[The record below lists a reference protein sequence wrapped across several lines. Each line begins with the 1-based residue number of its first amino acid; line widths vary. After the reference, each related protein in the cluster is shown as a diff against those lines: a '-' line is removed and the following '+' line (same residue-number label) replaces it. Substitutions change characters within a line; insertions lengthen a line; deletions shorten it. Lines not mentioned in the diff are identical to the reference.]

1 VIRAVIADDEPLARE
16 RLRTLLAAEPDV
28 TLVAECGDGVET
40 SEALARHR
48 PDLLFLDVQMPELDG
63 FRMLESLPADS
74 TPLIVFVTAY
84 PQYAVRAFE
93 AAAADYLLKPFDR
106 ERFSRTMERVR
117 ERLRGGPQVRAELA
131 SLLDQLR
138 ARPAASR
145 GHIPVRS
152 GQRTVL
158 VRIDDIDWIESS
170 GNYVTLHVG
179 DQEHLLR
186 ETLSELESQLSP
198 RQFVRVHRTA
208 IVNLDRIQ
216 SLTPTPHG
224 DHRLTLRNGRELTL
238 SRTYR
243 ARLEQLLGRSL

>member
-1 VIRAVIADDEPLARE
+1 VIRAIIADDEPLARE
-16 RLRTLLAAEPDV
+16 RLRTLLAAEADV
-28 TLVAECGDGVET
+28 ALVAECGDGLET
-40 SEALARHR
+40 ADALARHR
-48 PDLLFLDVQMPELDG
+48 PDVLFLDVQMPEVDG
-63 FRMLESLPADS
+63 FRLLEGLPADGA
-74 TPLIVFVTAY
+74 PLVVFVTAY
-84 PQYAVRAFE
+84 PQYALRAFD

-106 ERFSRTMERVR
+106 ERFARTMQRVR
-117 ERLRGGPQVRAELA
+117 ERLRGGPRLRDELA
-131 SLLDQLR
+131 TLLDQLR
-138 ARPAASR
+138 ARPSSAR
-145 GHIPVRS
+145 DHIPVRS

-158 VRIDDIDWIESS
+158 VRVEEIDWIESS

-186 ETLSELESQLSP
+186 ETLSELEAQLSP

-224 DHRLTLRNGRELTL
+224 DHRLKLRNGRELTL

>member
-28 TLVAECGDGVET
+28 ELVDECKDGVET
-40 SEALARHR
+40 AEALARHR
-48 PDLLFLDVQMPELDG
+48 PDVLFLDVQMPERDG
-63 FRMLESLPADS
+63 FRLLDDLPPGIA
-74 TPLIVFVTAY
+74 PLVVFVTAY
-84 PQYAVRAFE
+84 PEYAVRAFD

-106 ERFSRTMERVR
+106 ERFARTMARVR
-117 ERLRGGPQVRAELA
+117 ERLRGEPQLRAELA
-131 SLLDQLR
+131 ALLEQLR
-138 ARPAASR
+138 PQPSGL
-145 GHIPVRS
+145 GHIPVRA

-158 VRIDDIDWIESS
+158 VRIEEIDWIESA

-179 DQEHLLR
+179 AQEHLLR
-186 ETLSELESQLSP
+186 ETLSELQSRLSP

-216 SLTPTPHG
+216 ALVPTPHG
-224 DHRLTLRNGRELTL
+224 DHRLILRDGRELTL

-243 ARLEQLLGRSL
+243 ARLEQLLGRPL

>member
-28 TLVAECGDGVET
+28 DLVGECSDGVET
-40 SEALARHR
+40 AEALARHR
-48 PDLLFLDVQMPELDG
+48 PDVLFLDVQMPERDG
-63 FRMLESLPADS
+63 FRLLDDLAPGVA
-74 TPLIVFVTAY
+74 PLVVFVTAY
-84 PQYAVRAFE
+84 PEYAVRAFD

-106 ERFSRTMERVR
+106 ERFARTMARVR
-117 ERLRGGPQVRAELA
+117 ERLRGEP
-131 SLLDQLR
+131 QLR
-138 ARPAASR
+138 AGLAALLEQLRPQPSSL
-145 GHIPVRS
+145 GHIPVRA

-158 VRIDDIDWIESS
+158 VRIEEIDWIESA

-179 DQEHLLR
+179 AQEHLLR
-186 ETLSELESQLSP
+186 ETLSELQSRLSP

-216 SLTPTPHG
+216 ALVPTPHG
-224 DHRLTLRNGRELTL
+224 DHRLILRDGRELTL

-243 ARLEQLLGRSL
+243 ARLEQLLGRPL

>member
-28 TLVAECGDGVET
+28 TLVAECGDGVDT
-40 SEALARHR
+40 AEALARHR

-74 TPLIVFVTAY
+74 VPLIVFVTAY

-106 ERFSRTMERVR
+106 ERFARTMQRVR
-117 ERLRGGPQVRAELA
+117 ERLRAGPQLRAELA
-131 SLLDQLR
+131 TLLDQLR
-138 ARPAASR
+138 ERPAASR

-158 VRIDDIDWIESS
+158 VRIEDIDWIESS

-208 IVNLDRIQ
+208 IVNLDRVQ

-224 DHRLTLRNGRELTL
+224 DHRLTLRSGRELTL

-243 ARLEQLLGRSL
+243 ARLEQLLGRPL